1 MKTIN
6 FKFEDE
12 NSILVSK
19 LTAKKKKKKCGT
31 NFNILKF

>member
-19 LTAKKKKKKCGT
+19 LTAKKKKKKKSVEQ
-31 NFNILKF
+31 ILIF